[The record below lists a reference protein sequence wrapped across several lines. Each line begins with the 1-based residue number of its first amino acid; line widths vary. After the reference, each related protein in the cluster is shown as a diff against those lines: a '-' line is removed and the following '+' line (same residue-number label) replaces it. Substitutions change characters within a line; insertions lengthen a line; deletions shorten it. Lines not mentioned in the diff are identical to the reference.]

1 MSYDIKALS
10 DMVDVNVSQENIFH
24 TKMLLK
30 EFDLK
35 HYMFHTKPEDLTADE
50 REEITAALWKEMR
63 EIYYG
68 RNMPA
73 I

>member
-1 MSYDIKALS
+1 
-10 DMVDVNVSQENIFH
+10 
-24 TKMLLK
+24 MLLK

-35 HYMFHTKPEDLTADE
+35 HYMFHTKPEDLTDSE
-50 REEITAALWKEMR
+50 RQEITAALWKEMR

-73 I
+73 CLTSQAEHGGSA